1 MEVGGVLDNPDRS
14 PLPLVDYLK
23 VSYNSS
29 LLPQQEKSTISLVR
43 EMKQEV
49 RNFTCLSE
57 KYIK

>member
-29 LLPQQEKSTISLVR
+29 LLPQQEKST
-43 EMKQEV
+43 
-49 RNFTCLSE
+49 NYLSCKRDE
-57 KYIK
+57 AGSQKFYMFK